1 MILNFV
7 LKHHC
12 VFIIVLIFLEGLGFG
27 DLNLNFFLILFFSL
41 VLKLV
46 ISEKLIS
53 FVSLKFI
60 LLFPFDFIIFLL
72 KESEDFNLLFLY
84 MKCLIKF
91 KF

>member
-46 ISEKLIS
+46 IIS
-53 FVSLKFI
+53 L
-60 LLFPFDFIIFLL
+60 
-72 KESEDFNLLFLY
+72 N
-84 MKCLIKF
+84 
-91 KF
+91 

>member
-60 LLFPFDFIIFLL
+60 LLFPFDFTIDRIIIA
-72 KESEDFNLLFLY
+72 KKSHAR
-84 MKCLIKF
+84 
-91 KF
+91 